1 MNPKITDIS
10 QEDNYLKFRLS
21 GTNVSIANALRRFI
35 LSEIPTIVFRTS
47 PYEKNLVNIEI
58 NTTRM
63 NNELIKQRLSCIPI
77 HITDTDF
84 PVKDYIIELDVLND
98 TDSTMYATTK
108 DFKIK
113 NVKNDKYLSTSD
125 VNKIF
130 PPDSITDDYIEI
142 VRLRP
147 KISDIIT
154 GEHIK
159 FTAVL
164 DIGIA
169 KEDSAFNVVS
179 TCSYGASTD
188 KLKINNEWNNIV
200 KDLKSKG
207 FKKDS
212 ISDYK
217 KDWLLLDAKRI
228 IEKDSFNFTIE
239 SVGPFSEMSI
249 IYKACYGM
257 INKIKNFSNNIQS
270 DESIIELSDNTIQN
284 SYDITLIDE
293 DYTLGKV
300 LEYILYEKY
309 YIIDTTKVEENA
321 SNKYLT
327 YCGFAKPHPHIN
339 KSLIRL
345 AFLNEKEKI
354 DIITLLVEV
363 CNTAIIIFEKISN
376 DFIKD

>member
-1 MNPKITDIS
+1 MNPKITDLS
-10 QEDNYLKFRLS
+10 QEDNYLQFRLS
-21 GTNVSIANALRRFI
+21 GINVSIANALRRII

-47 PYEKNLVNIEI
+47 PYEQNLVNIEI

-84 PVKDYIIELDVLND
+84 PIKDYIIELDVLND
-98 TDSTMYATTK
+98 TDSIIYATTK

-113 NVKNDKYLSTSD
+113 NVNNDKYLTTSD

-130 PPDSITDDYIEI
+130 PPDSITNDYIEI

-147 KISDIIT
+147 QISHIIT

-159 FTAVL
+159 LNAIF
-164 DIGIA
+164 DIGVA

-188 KLKINNEWNNIV
+188 KLEINNQWNNIE

-228 IEKDSFNFTIE
+228 IEKDSFNFIIE

-249 IYKACYGM
+249 MYKACYVM
-257 INKIKNFSNNIQS
+257 INKIKNFSNNLQS
-270 DESIIELSDNTIQN
+270 DESIIELSDSTIQN
-284 SYDITLIDE
+284 SYDIILIDE

-300 LEYILYEKY
+300 LEYILYDKY
-309 YIIDTTKVEENA
+309 YIIDKTKVDDNA

-345 AFLNEKEKI
+345 AFLKEKEKI
-354 DIITLLVEV
+354 DIITLIVEV
-363 CNTAIIIFEKISN
+363 CNTAINIFEKISN
-376 DFIKD
+376 DFNTD

>member
-354 DIITLLVEV
+354 DIITLLVDV

>member
-1 MNPKITDIS
+1 MNPKITDLS
-10 QEDNYLKFRLS
+10 QEDNYLQFRLS
-21 GTNVSIANALRRFI
+21 GINVSIANALRRII

-84 PVKDYIIELDVLND
+84 PIKDYIIELDVLND
-98 TDSTMYATTK
+98 TDTIIYATTK

-113 NVKNDKYLSTSD
+113 NINNDKYLTTSD

-130 PPDSITDDYIEI
+130 PPDSITNDYIEI

-147 KISDIIT
+147 QISDIIT

-159 FTAVL
+159 LNAVF
-164 DIGIA
+164 DIGVA

-188 KLKINNEWNNIV
+188 KLEINNQWNNIE

-228 IEKDSFNFTIE
+228 IEKDSFNFIIE

-249 IYKACYGM
+249 MYKACYVM
-257 INKIKNFSNNIQS
+257 INKIKNFSNNLQS
-270 DESIIELSDNTIQN
+270 DESIIELSDSTIQN

-309 YIIDTTKVEENA
+309 YIIDKTKVEDNA
-321 SNKYLT
+321 SSKYLT

-345 AFLNEKEKI
+345 AFLKEKEKM

-363 CNTAIIIFEKISN
+363 CNTAINIFEKISN
-376 DFIKD
+376 DFNTD